1 MVEPCLVMIISI
13 TRVVV
18 IGVVVLRWVVFVVVH
33 IMVRCVVVHD
43 VIMVAI
49 VGVVSPLAMVFIM
62 IVIMPNCVAVVG
74 IVMDWVEVCL

>member
-18 IGVVVLRWVVFVVVH
+18 IGVLVLRWVVFVVVH
-33 IMVRCVVVHD
+33 IMVWCVVVHD
-43 VIMVAI
+43 VVMVAI
-49 VGVVSPLAMVFIM
+49 VGVVSPLAMVLIM
-62 IVIMPNCVAVVG
+62 IVIMPNCVTVVG